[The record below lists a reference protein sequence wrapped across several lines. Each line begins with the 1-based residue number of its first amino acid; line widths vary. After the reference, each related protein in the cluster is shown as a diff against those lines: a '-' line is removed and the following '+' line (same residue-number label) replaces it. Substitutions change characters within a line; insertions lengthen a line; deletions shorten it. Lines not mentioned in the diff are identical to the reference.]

1 MKLCRFGALSA
12 EKPGLIDDQ
21 GLLRDLSG
29 VVEDIGPEQLSDDA
43 LEMLNKIDVKSLPV
57 ITDDVRMGTPIA
69 GISKYI
75 CIGLNYSDHAAESGL
90 PVPTEPII
98 FLKAISA
105 ISGPNDPIIQPPH
118 STQLDWE
125 VELGIV
131 IGKTA
136 QYVSE
141 EDALDY
147 VAGYCLMNDVSERSF
162 QLQSTQWD
170 KGKGCDSFGPIG
182 PWIVTK
188 DEISDVHNLEMW
200 LDVNGKRMQSGTT
213 QNMIFNVPEI
223 VSYCSHYM
231 TLHPGDVIATGTPP
245 GVGMGIRPNP
255 VWLYSG
261 DTVQL
266 SIQGLGQQTQQV
278 VKHSF

>member
-1 MKLCRFGALSA
+1 
-12 EKPGLIDDQ
+12 
-21 GLLRDLSG
+21 
-29 VVEDIGPEQLSDDA
+29 
-43 LEMLNKIDVKSLPV
+43 MLNGIDVEALPIV
-57 ITDDVRMGTPIA
+57 SGSVRMGAPIA

-90 PVPTEPII
+90 PIPTEPII
-98 FLKAISA
+98 FLKATSA

-118 STQLDWE
+118 SSQLDWE

-141 EDALDY
+141 DDALDH
-147 VAGYCLMNDVSERSF
+147 VAGYCLMNDVSERTF

-182 PWIVTK
+182 PWMVTK
-188 DEISDVHNLEMW
+188 DEIRDVHNLEMW
-200 LDVNGKRMQSGTT
+200 LDVNGARMQTGNT
-213 QNMIFNVPEI
+213 QNMIFKIPEI
-223 VSYCSHYM
+223 VSYCSRYM
-231 TLHPGDVIATGTPP
+231 TLRPGDVIATGTPP
-245 GVGMGIRPNP
+245 GVGMGIKPNP
-255 VWLYSG
+255 VWLHPG

-266 SIQGLGQQTQQV
+266 GIQGLGQQTQQV
-278 VKHSF
+278 VKHGS